1 MRHPKDRE
9 DFSRFVVHLTRDF
22 DGADPLENLVAILRF
37 RRIEARSAHCL
48 FSYKIAGIGFS
59 SVLKKKFNTV
69 CLTEVPLNQLRYI
82 VGAYPGRRIELAPYG
97 LVFLKSNL
105 LEKGANPVIYVNSQ
119 ETGLRNFLLNQF
131 KDHFGSRKTY
141 RSLRKSY
148 GDHADAIIRYYSLV
162 NLLSPRV
169 DFSWER
175 EWRHQ
180 GHLKFEYRE
189 IVAIVVPD
197 PERFSA
203 NLRRYFGRAL
213 AKEIDMIAVVS
224 PHWSYEQLLEA
235 TSICVRNAK
244 SK

>member
-22 DGADPLENLVAILRF
+22 EDSDPLENLVAILRS

-48 FSYKIAGIGFS
+48 FYYKIAGIGFS
-59 SVLKKKFNTV
+59 LLLKKKFNTV
-69 CLTEVPLNQLRYI
+69 CLTEVPLTQLRYI

-105 LEKGANPVIYVNSQ
+105 LEKGANPAIYVNSQ
-119 ETGLRNFLLNQF
+119 LKKFLLNQF
-131 KDHFGSRKTY
+131 TSHFGSRKTY

-148 GDHADAIIRYYSLV
+148 GDHADAIIQYYSLV
-162 NLLSPRV
+162 NLLSLRV

-180 GHLKFEYRE
+180 GHLKFEYDE
-189 IVAIVVPD
+189 IFAIVVPD
-197 PERFSA
+197 PEKFCA
-203 NLRRYFGRAL
+203 NLRRYFGRSL
-213 AKEIDMIAVVS
+213 AKEIDMIAVIS
-224 PHWSYEQLLEA
+224 PEWNYEQLLEA
-235 TSICVRNAK
+235 MSICVWNAK
-244 SK
+244 I